1 MIETYK
7 GKKALLIG
15 NGINQLD
22 SDQSFS
28 WGDLLDELKNN
39 YNINVDLDN
48 IFKPFP
54 LAFDEMLHKKLGSN
68 TFKNKIKIL
77 KQNIRLSIEKQING
91 KRGYNEYHEKISKLN
106 YDDILTTNYDYSIEK
121 SILNDFFN
129 KKDKL
134 AINKQEIK
142 YSLKRGYKL
151 HNKKVW
157 HIHGELF
164 DSRKYSNKSKNYKE
178 ESILIGYQHY
188 SSYLEAIQKKIK
200 GKSGSQSIENQ
211 SLLIRLKNQ
220 SLSPFWI
227 DKLFTHNV
235 DIVGL
240 GFDFSENHLW
250 WLINFRANLKRTISP
265 KYDIDINNR
274 IRFFYPKINGS
285 DQLNLQELNNIDK
298 ILKKKNDF
306 MKLKAISDLLKA
318 FDVEPKEI
326 PCESYKDFYDK
337 LISRELNNL

>member
-1 MIETYK
+1 
-7 GKKALLIG
+7 
-15 NGINQLD
+15 
-22 SDQSFS
+22 
-28 WGDLLDELKNN
+28 
-39 YNINVDLDN
+39 
-48 IFKPFP
+48 
-54 LAFDEMLHKKLGSN
+54 MLHQKPGSN
-68 TFKNKIKIL
+68 DFKNKIKIL
-77 KQNIRLSIEKQING
+77 KQRIRSSIERQLNG
-91 KRGYNEYHEKISKLN
+91 KRGYNKYHEKIGKLN

-121 SILNDFFN
+121 SILNNFLN
-129 KKDKL
+129 IKDKL

-142 YSLKRGYKL
+142 YSLKRGYEL
-151 HNKKVW
+151 HNKRVW

-164 DSRKYSNKSKNYKE
+164 DSRKYSDKSKNYKE

-188 SSYLEAIQKKIK
+188 SSYLELIQKKIK

-250 WLINFRANLKRTISP
+250 WLINFRANLKRTIKP
-265 KYDIDINNR
+265 KYDIIINNR
-274 IRFFYPKINGS
+274 IRFYYPKINGS
-285 DQLNLQELNNIDK
+285 DQFNLQELDNIDK
-298 ILKKKNDF
+298 ILKKKNNF
-306 MKLKAISDLLKA
+306 MKLKAISELLKA

-326 PCESYKDFYDK
+326 QCESYEDFYDK
-337 LISRELNNL
+337 LISQELNNFR